1 MGQVKA
7 AKTRKIKSLQKV
19 PQPDSKSAL
28 HVTDIQNDFCP
39 GGALGVPG
47 ADAIIPIVN
56 DYIRFFHRQGFPLI
70 ASRDWHPPNHCSFKE
85 QNGIWPVHCVQGSWG
100 GQFHPKLVM
109 APGVIIL
116 SKATDPKRE
125 AYSAFEGTPL
135 DERLRNL
142 GTETLFVTG
151 LATDYCV
158 RNTVLDA
165 CKLGYRVVVL
175 EDAIRGLDATP
186 GDCERAMH
194 DMRAVGAI
202 TAKAR
207 DLGL

>member
-1 MGQVKA
+1 MKA
-7 AKTRKIKSLQKV
+7 TKKSKATNGRAIA
-19 PQPDSKSAL
+19 QPDSKSAL

-56 DYIRFFHRQGFPLI
+56 DYIRFFHRQGFPVI

-85 QNGIWPVHCVQGSWG
+85 QSGIWPVHCVQGSWG

-109 APGVIIL
+109 APGAIII

-135 DERLRNL
+135 DERLRGL
-142 GTETLFVTG
+142 GTETLFVIG
-151 LATDYCV
+151 VATDYCV

-175 EDAIRGLDATP
+175 EDAIRGIDATP

-194 DMRAVGAI
+194 DMCAVGAI

>member
-1 MGQVKA
+1 MKA
-7 AKTRKIKSLQKV
+7 TKKSKATNGRAIA
-19 PQPDSKSAL
+19 QPDSKSAL

-56 DYIRFFHRQGFPLI
+56 DYIRFFHRQGFPVI

-109 APGVIIL
+109 ALGVIIL
-116 SKATDPKRE
+116 SRATDPKRE

-165 CKLGYRVVVL
+165 CKLGYRVLVL

>member
-1 MGQVKA
+1 MKA
-7 AKTRKIKSLQKV
+7 TKKSKATNGRAIA
-19 PQPDSKSAL
+19 QPDSKSAL

-56 DYIRFFHRQGFPLI
+56 DYIRFFHRQGFPVI

-85 QNGIWPVHCVQGSWG
+85 QSGIWPVHCVQGSWG
-100 GQFHPKLVM
+100 GQFHPKLVL
-109 APGVIIL
+109 APGAIII

-135 DERLRNL
+135 DERLRDL
-142 GTETLFVTG
+142 GTETLFVIG
-151 LATDYCV
+151 VATDYCV

-175 EDAIRGLDATP
+175 EDAIRGIDATP

-194 DMRAVGAI
+194 DMCAVGAI

>member
-1 MGQVKA
+1 MKA
-7 AKTRKIKSLQKV
+7 TKKSKATNGRAIA
-19 PQPDSKSAL
+19 QPDSKSAL

-56 DYIRFFHRQGFPLI
+56 DYIRFFHRQGFPVI

-109 APGVIIL
+109 ALGVIIL
-116 SKATDPKRE
+116 SRATDPKRE

-165 CKLGYRVVVL
+165 CKLGYRVVLV